1 MKRIKNL
8 LVALA
13 SACMILFTSITP
25 LYAATYITSGWVS
38 SSYLVN
44 YDYKYMYTAHIEHN
58 NGTITSPGTL
68 AFSNHNCATPQGING
83 CAISTYQIGSSVHSA
98 GMAAT
103 YTIGVDVSVY
113 LGVGL
118 MYVGSTTDTVT
129 AIPVTRSS
137 NNSEDVEYLFI
148 YKPGQELH
156 YDSLAA
162 ERFAE
167 KYNVSIESIE
177 EYNGV

>member
-1 MKRIKNL
+1 
-8 LVALA
+8 
-13 SACMILFTSITP
+13 
-25 LYAATYITSGWVS
+25 
-38 SSYLVN
+38 
-44 YDYKYMYTAHIEHN
+44 
-58 NGTITSPGTL
+58 
-68 AFSNHNCATPQGING
+68 
-83 CAISTYQIGSSVHSA
+83 
-98 GMAAT
+98 
-103 YTIGVDVSVY
+103 
-113 LGVGL
+113 